1 MANVGGVSGQI
12 LRSFIE
18 RIENLEERKKE
29 IADDIRD
36 VYAEAKGSGFD
47 AKVMRQV
54 IKLRKMDSNDR
65 DEQEY
70 LLDTYMRAIEG
81 RVEEEESAA

>member
-18 RIENLEERKKE
+18 RVENLEERKKE

-36 VYAEAKGSGFD
+36 VFAEAKSAGFD
-47 AKVMRQV
+47 PKVMRQV

-65 DEQEY
+65 EEQEY

-81 RVEEEESAA
+81 REEAEETAA